1 MVGVGYDLE
10 HQRRRMDPGTNE
22 PLFTNCTRDFTGTV
36 DYIFYT
42 GWCLTHGICILCFSF
57 GTSTV
62 LEKAFCKEFLFDDGM
77 MP

>member
-10 HQRRRMDPGTNE
+10 HQRRRTDPATNE

-42 GWCLTHGICILCFSF
+42 GWCMEPHSLHVACYSMFAASVSPFS
-57 GTSTV
+57 
-62 LEKAFCKEFLFDDGM
+62 
-77 MP
+77 